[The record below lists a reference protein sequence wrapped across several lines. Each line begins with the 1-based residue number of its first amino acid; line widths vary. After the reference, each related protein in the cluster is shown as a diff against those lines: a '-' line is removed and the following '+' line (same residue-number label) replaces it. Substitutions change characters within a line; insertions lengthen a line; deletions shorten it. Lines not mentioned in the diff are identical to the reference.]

1 MKQEEMRAE
10 IQEIFRD
17 VLGQSSLIL
26 HDKLTASDVRDWDS
40 INHVVIV
47 DAIER
52 RFKIRFGLSEMD
64 QLANVG
70 DLFAAVE
77 MKLKKAGV
85 I

>member
-1 MKQEEMRAE
+1 MKPEEMRAE

-17 VLGQSSLIL
+17 VLGQPALAL

-52 RFKIRFGLSEMD
+52 HFKIRFGLSEMD

-77 MKLKKAGV
+77 MKLEKQG
-85 I
+85 